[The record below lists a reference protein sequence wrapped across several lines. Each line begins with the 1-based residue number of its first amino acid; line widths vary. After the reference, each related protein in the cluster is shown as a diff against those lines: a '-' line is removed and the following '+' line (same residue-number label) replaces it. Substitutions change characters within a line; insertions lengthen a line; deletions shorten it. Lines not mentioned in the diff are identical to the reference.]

1 MQVLEEKKRLL
12 TLYAQ
17 LEARRKATET
27 HAKML
32 AEKLWVDFI
41 HSHASPIEMGK
52 ASEEMEV
59 GEASDGRGER
69 RSKEQMEKERLE
81 FFRTWLLTSRRVRPG
96 LCTITHALCFTLS
109 LANLKA

>member
-17 LEARRKATET
+17 LEARREATET

-32 AEKLWVDFI
+32 ANELWADFSQML
-41 HSHASPIEMGK
+41 H
-52 ASEEMEV
+52 ASEEME
-59 GEASDGRGER
+59 D
-69 RSKEQMEKERLE
+69 SKEEREIDRLE

>member
-1 MQVLEEKKRLL
+1 MTEEKKRLL

-17 LEARRKATET
+17 LEARREATET

-32 AEKLWVDFI
+32 SEKLWADFI
-41 HSHASPIEMGK
+41 HSHASPIEK
-52 ASEEMEV
+52 

-81 FFRTWLLTSRRVRPG
+81 FCRTWLLTSRRVRPG

>member
-1 MQVLEEKKRLL
+1 VRQEKQRLL

-17 LEARRKATET
+17 LEAQREATET

-32 AEKLWVDFI
+32 AKKMWKDFCDV
-41 HSHASPIEMGK
+41 HTY
-52 ASEEMEV
+52 SEEMKDT
-59 GEASDGRGER
+59 A
-69 RSKEQMEKERLE
+69 KEKESDRQD
-81 FFRTWLLTSRRVRPG
+81 FFREWLRTSRRVRPG

>member
-17 LEARRKATET
+17 LEARREATET
-27 HAKML
+27 HAEML
-32 AEKLWVDFI
+32 AKNLWADFI
-41 HSHASPIEMGK
+41 QMINSSEAMED
-52 ASEEMEV
+52 SEE
-59 GEASDGRGER
+59 
-69 RSKEQMEKERLE
+69 EKEIDRLE
-81 FFRTWLLTSRRVRPG
+81 FFRIWLLTSRRVRPG

>member
-1 MQVLEEKKRLL
+1 MKEEKQRLL

-17 LEARRKATET
+17 LEARSEATET

-32 AEKLWVDFI
+32 AEKLWADFI
-41 HSHASPIEMGK
+41 HSHASPIEKFGK
-52 ASEEMEV
+52 SSEEMEV
-59 GEASDGRGER
+59 GEASGGRGER
-69 RSKEQMEKERLE
+69 RSKEEKESDRLE
-81 FFRTWLLTSRRVRPG
+81 FFQTWLRTSRRVRPG

>member
-1 MQVLEEKKRLL
+1 MCEEKQRLL

-17 LEARRKATET
+17 LEARREATET

-32 AEKLWVDFI
+32 ASKIWEDFI
-41 HSHASPIEMGK
+41 QMGNTSEMNK
-52 ASEEMEV
+52 DSEE
-59 GEASDGRGER
+59 
-69 RSKEQMEKERLE
+69 EKEMQRQE
-81 FFRTWLLTSRRVRPG
+81 FFRIWLLTSRRVRPG